1 MNRRLRAFAGGVA
14 ASLMAVA
21 LTGCVIAPVMPPRG
35 LIYTDQ
41 KAPLFSGGK
50 PGSKVGK
57 SSAHSILFLVGWGDG
72 GLAKALED
80 GGISEVR
87 HTDYR
92 VENYLL
98 FYQKYTTIV
107 YGE

>member
-1 MNRRLRAFAGGVA
+1 MEIRVGSLLRAAA
-14 ASLMAVA
+14 ASLLA
-21 LTGCVIAPVMPPRG
+21 LAASGCVIAPVMPPRG

-72 GLAKALED
+72 GLAKALEN
-80 GGISEVR
+80 GGITEVR

-92 VENYLL
+92 VENYFL

-107 YGE
+107 HGE